1 MISYENMAQIYS
13 PSTSKRLF
21 NSKIIN
27 ANSVDNS
34 STNKKPLDREGL
46 RLRILSGE
54 NWHSNTLKLVAS
66 YVHEGMTDEK
76 IHSLTKDLTLSGYTN
91 EETRKEVQKMIDGA
105 RNKGF
110 ASSDVRK
117 LRKPLLEHI
126 ANIELTA
133 IKFLIHELIEEESLS
148 QIFGDPGSG
157 KSFLAIDAACSIG
170 AGKDFHGHKVV
181 QGPAIYIAG
190 EGQRG
195 VVRRISAWAKVHSVD
210 LTDLSLYVSRTA
222 IGINNGNNLTELKVE
237 IDQISETLGSP
248 ALIVLDTLARNFGG
262 GDESDTKDM
271 NAFIDEC
278 DILKDMFNCTVL
290 IVHHSGHSEKGRA
303 RGSSVLY
310 GALDSEY
317 KITKSEDRIQMINTK
332 MKDED
337 IPEPMCF
344 YLIPT
349 IIGEDKNGDSIGSA
363 VLEYR
368 GEGITESARLTNSQ
382 KLGVSTF
389 NEAAAQLVDTS
400 LDFNPPQLHL
410 DQWREAF
417 YKRSTQPNPD
427 SKRKAFDRARRDL
440 QVKGWL
446 IVENDMYTLIPR
458 TLGQSTDKQDLGM
471 GPLD

>member
-1 MISYENMAQIYS
+1 M
-13 PSTSKRLF
+13 
-21 NSKIIN
+21 
-27 ANSVDNS
+27 
-34 STNKKPLDREGL
+34 PLDRIEDWDEFLNPLQVQPTEPVKKLDRNIASKAAMDGDHWNNNIV
-46 RLRILSGE
+46 R
-54 NWHSNTLKLVAS
+54 LVAS
-66 YVHEGMTDEK
+66 WMAKGNTQEE
-76 IHSLTKDLTLSGYTN
+76 IHILAQAHTLPDYTN

-105 RNKGF
+105 KNKGF
-110 ASSDVRK
+110 APSNVKK

-181 QGPAIYIAG
+181 QGPVIYIAG
-190 EGQRG
+190 EGRRG
-195 VVRRISAWAKVHSVD
+195 VVRRINAWAITHSIKLAD
-210 LTDLSLYVSRTA
+210 LPLYVSSKA
-222 IGINNGNNLTELKVE
+222 VGINNGNNVTELKVE
-237 IDQISETLGSP
+237 IDKIIEILGYP

-271 NAFIDEC
+271 NVFIDEC
-278 DILKDMFNCTVL
+278 DILKDLFNCTVL
-290 IVHHSGHSEKGRA
+290 IVHHSGHSVKGRA

-332 MKDED
+332 MKDAD

-446 IVENDMYTLIPR
+446 TVEDDVYSLTPR